1 MRLHN
6 KQRYTYF
13 KVFYLLFILVVIFDV
28 VGSSLEGSL
37 AGLPMLTPYAFLVG
51 LFFVYRGLPVFE
63 FDSDGEVLIIVTK
76 EPFLQPFSS
85 IFFNQ
90 TEFPK
95 RKLRSYHIQRL
106 PFRRVLTVSI
116 DSKDGGI
123 KRVKQT
129 ISYLSKTE
137 VRDVERSLKGCLKRY
152 KNQDFHENE
161 ID

>member
-13 KVFYLLFILVVIFDV
+13 KVFYLLFILVLLFDV

-37 AGLPMLTPYAFLVG
+37 GGLPMLTPFALLVA

-76 EPFLQPFSS
+76 EPFLQAFSGM
-85 IFFNQ
+85 FFSQ

-95 RKLRSYHIQRL
+95 RKLRSYSIQRL
-106 PFRRVLTVSI
+106 PFRRVLTVNI

-123 KRVKQT
+123 KRVKQS
-129 ISYLSKTE
+129 ISYLTKTE
-137 VRDVERSLKGCLKRY
+137 VRDIERSLIGCLKRY

-161 ID
+161 VD